1 MSEEKKTTANDEA
14 MPAGGQETL
23 VEPQVA
29 SSDLFSF
36 PEEKEANASPKPGAL
51 DDLPENVK
59 KLLEKKKT
67 EKNDGKKKKRK
78 KKVEKKVSAGKVYIK
93 ATYNNTIVTITDLNG
108 DVISWCSAGMAG
120 FKGPKKSTPYASSII
135 TRIAVERARDTG
147 IINVGVYVKGV
158 GTGREAAIRAINAS
172 GLTVDFIR
180 DMTPIAHNGCRP
192 RKPRR
197 V

>member
-1 MSEEKKTTANDEA
+1 MTEEKKTTATSKENIEEST
-14 MPAGGQETL
+14 ET
-23 VEPQVA
+23 

-36 PEEKEANASPKPGAL
+36 PDDKAVESIIKPGAL

-67 EKNDGKKKKRK
+67 DKNDNKKKKRK
-78 KKVEKKVSAGKVYIK
+78 KKVEKKFTVGKIYIK
-93 ATYNNTIVTITDLNG
+93 ATYNNTIVTITDMNG

-120 FKGPKKSTPYASSII
+120 FKGPKKSTPYAASII

-147 IINVGVYVKGV
+147 VNNVGVYVKGV
-158 GTGREAAIRAINAS
+158 GTGREAAVRAVNAC
-172 GLTVDFIR
+172 GLVVDFIR
-180 DMTPIAHNGCRP
+180 DMTPLAHNGCRP

>member
-1 MSEEKKTTANDEA
+1 MTEEKKTTATEENDKEVT
-14 MPAGGQETL
+14 ET
-23 VEPQVA
+23 

-36 PEEKEANASPKPGAL
+36 PEEKAEAAPKPGAL

-67 EKNDGKKKKRK
+67 EKNDNKKKKRK
-78 KKVEKKVSAGKVYIK
+78 KKVEKKVSAGKAFIK
-93 ATYNNTIVTITDLNG
+93 ATYNNTIVTITDMNG

-120 FKGPKKSTPYASSII
+120 FKGPKKSTPYAATII

-147 IINVGVYVKGV
+147 INNVGVYVKGV
-158 GTGREAAIRAINAS
+158 GTGREAAIRALNAS